1 MDKISLIVPCY
12 NEEEV
17 LPILYDEVNAVTR
30 VMKEQEFELLFVDD
44 GSKDNTLAILKQLH
58 EKDERVKIISFS
70 RNFGKEAA
78 IYAGLQNA
86 IGDYVALIDADLQ
99 DPPKLIPEMYS
110 ALKNDGFDCV
120 ATRRATREGEP
131 PIRSLFARAFYKL
144 MNKMS
149 KTETVDG
156 ARDFRLMSRKVVD
169 AVLSMGEY
177 NRFSKGIFGWVG
189 FKTKWISYENIERAA
204 GTTKW
209 SFWKLLIYALDGIL
223 AFSTV
228 PLIISSF
235 VGLLF
240 CFVAFVMIIAII
252 VKTSVVGES
261 VAGYPSMVCIMFF
274 IGGVQLFCFGIL
286 GQYMSKMYMEGKKR
300 PIYIVAYTEKDAE

>member
-44 GSKDNTLAILKQLH
+44 GSKDNTLDILKQLH

-86 IGDYVALIDADLQ
+86 AGDYVALIDADLQ

-110 ALKNDGFDCV
+110 AIKNDGFDCV